1 MGNISKLSNFKK
13 VLEKGPIIL
22 LIVSVLNEF
31 DFNYLNLKYFSFN
44 FPFILIYYWSLKRS
58 GSLGYGL
65 IFLSGLFNDIVT
77 GLPIGV
83 SSLAY
88 LLICGFSA
96 YLRNITLRPS
106 AIKDWFFFGFTILV
120 VNSLIYLII
129 SLIFNVQL
137 NYYSILVNILF
148 TFLFYIIFS
157 GLFHYYQKLI
167 FGSQSV

>member
-1 MGNISKLSNFKK
+1 MGELNKLSNFRKI
-13 VLEKGPIIL
+13 LEKGPIIL

-44 FPFILIYYWSLKRS
+44 FPFILIYFWSLKRS

-96 YLRNITLRPS
+96 YLRNITLRLS

-129 SLIFNVQL
+129 SLIFNVEL
-137 NYYSILVNILF
+137 NYYSILVNLLF

-157 GLFHYYQKLI
+157 GLFNYYLKLI
-167 FGSQSV
+167 FGAHSV